1 MGGENERAFNRH
13 CLTLCSPMMGPFTSH
28 FRYPPLTKGKRMK
41 LKIEG
46 MDAMEER
53 LDKLLLSITTA
64 LCVLAI
70 TAGLFLL
77 GMMANAH

>member
-1 MGGENERAFNRH
+1 
-13 CLTLCSPMMGPFTSH
+13 
-28 FRYPPLTKGKRMK
+28 MK

-46 MDAMEER
+46 MDAMESK
-53 LDKLLLSITTA
+53 LDKLLLTVTTA
-64 LCVLAI
+64 LSLLAI